1 MTGKISQLILNLFG
15 WHTNGFLP
23 PGISQA
29 VMIVAP
35 HTSLWDFVIGR
46 LTFYGTGPKLKVLI
60 KKEAFVFPLNF
71 LLKMLG
77 GIPVD
82 RGKKN
87 NMVEN
92 VASLYKVYK
101 SLVVVITPEGTR
113 RLARHWKKGFYLIA
127 LEAKV
132 PIALAFIDYQ
142 NKTGGVGP
150 LLYPSGD
157 FEKDMAIIYD
167 FYSDKT
173 ARHPER
179 FFLPGKSTN
188 KYIIYESKQKSN

>member
-15 WHTNGFLP
+15 WHTSGFLP
-23 PGISQA
+23 PGINKA

-35 HTSLWDFVIGR
+35 HTSTWDFVIGR
-46 LTFYGTGPKLKVLI
+46 LTFYGTGPKLRVLI
-60 KKEAFVFPLNF
+60 KKEAFIFPLNI
-71 LLKMLG
+71 LLKALG

-92 VASLYKVYK
+92 IASLFKEYE

-113 RLARHWKKGFYLIA
+113 RLSRHWKKGFYLIA

-132 PIALAFIDYQ
+132 PIALAFIDYR

-157 FEKDMAIIYD
+157 FEKDMETIYD
-167 FYSDKT
+167 FYRDKSP
-173 ARHPER
+173 RHTER
-179 FFLPGKSTN
+179 FFIPGNTN
-188 KYIIYESKQKSN
+188 KT